1 MAVNARKVTLLCA
14 LLGAFVVIY
23 TQLPP
28 DALTLESLQAQHQAL
43 LLYCQQAP
51 LQSAA
56 LFFIVYVLAATLS
69 LPGAALLTL
78 MGGALFGLWPG
89 LLLVSFAS
97 TLGATLAMLV
107 SRYLLRDWVQR
118 RFAGPMRT
126 VNEGVARDGAFY
138 LFALRLMPLF
148 PFFVV
153 NLLAGMTTIRV
164 GRYWWVSQL
173 GMLPGAVVYL
183 NAGHQLGQIA
193 SLRDIL
199 SPGVV
204 FAFTLLGL
212 LPLITRWLFAR
223 FSRTSP

>member
-1 MAVNARKVTLLCA
+1 MAANVRKITLLCA

-28 DALTLESLQAQHQAL
+28 GVLTLENLQARHQAL

-56 LFFIVYVLAATLS
+56 LFFSLYVLVTTLS

-78 MGGALFGLWPG
+78 LGGALFGLWPG
-89 LLLVSFAS
+89 ILLVSFAA

-126 VNEGVARDGAFY
+126 VNDGVARDGAFY
-138 LFALRLMPLF
+138 LFALRLMPLS

-153 NLLAGMTTIRV
+153 NLLAGVTTLGVR
-164 GRYWWVSQL
+164 RYWWVSQL
-173 GMLPGAVVYL
+173 GMLPGAVVFL

>member
-1 MAVNARKVTLLCA
+1 MTATRRKILLLCA
-14 LLGAFVVIY
+14 LLGAFVIVY

-28 DALTLESLQAQHQAL
+28 GALSLENLQRQHQAL

-56 LFFIVYVLAATLS
+56 LFFVFYVLVTTLS
-69 LPGAALLTL
+69 LPGAAVLTL
-78 MGGALFGLWPG
+78 LGGALFGLWPG
-89 LLLVSFAS
+89 ILLVSFAS
-97 TLGATLAMLV
+97 TLGATLAMLT

-126 VNEGVARDGAFY
+126 VNEGVSRDGAFY

-148 PFFVV
+148 PFFLV
-153 NLLAGMTTIRV
+153 NLLAGVTRLSV
-164 GRYWWVSQL
+164 RRYWWVSQA
-173 GMLPGAVVYL
+173 GMLPGGIVYL